1 MIQEPLL
8 FIPTPPFY
16 YVEVEDQVESEREEV
31 YFEESTSVYEIQR
44 AERVTDLVIARQLS
58 YFSQPMN
65 GRLLQFYLKNGE
77 VVIGMIEELNNSIVK
92 IKTAQESKIIN
103 GNDIEEITVK

>member
-16 YVEVEDQVESEREEV
+16 YVEVEELESKREEV

-44 AERVTDLVIARQLS
+44 AERVTDIVISRQLS

-77 VVIGMIEELNNSIVK
+77 VVMGMIEELNNSIVK